1 MADPHSAVYSSL
13 APALNLRGRVGATSV
28 SKLASQPEPLPPD
41 IVAKDRSGAG
51 ADLRPAGAA
60 GRAQRCVVCT
70 ESMGRYTCPR
80 CLAQYCSAEC
90 YRKHGERCTESFYQE
105 HVVDELHS
113 RPVTSDAERR
123 EMIAILCVFSRL
135 AMWRGLR
142 CGAVPC
148 TRADGLEVPAIS

>member
-1 MADPHSAVYSSL
+1 MGISENFGLSFYKATLSAGVELPDSGLVFISVNDEDKFKII
-13 APALNLRGRVGATSV
+13 PIVRGFIELGFNIIATSGTAHEIV
-28 SKLASQPEPLPPD
+28 KNGMIASTIFKVGEGRPN
-41 IVAKDRSGAG
+41 IVDRIIN
-51 ADLRPAGAA
+51 
-60 GRAQRCVVCT
+60 
-70 ESMGRYTCPR
+70 
-80 CLAQYCSAEC
+80 
-90 YRKHGERCTESFYQE
+90 TESFYQE